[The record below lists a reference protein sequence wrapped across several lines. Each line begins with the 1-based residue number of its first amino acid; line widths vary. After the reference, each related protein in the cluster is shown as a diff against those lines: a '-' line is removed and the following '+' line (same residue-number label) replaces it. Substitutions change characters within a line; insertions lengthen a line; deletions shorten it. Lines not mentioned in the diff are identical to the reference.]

1 MVMPRCRSSGALS
14 MESKARKSA
23 PPCSDRYLVIAA
35 VRVVLPWSTCPI
47 VPTFTCGL
55 LRSNFCLAMVIPSLL
70 LRVRW
75 LTLGLCD
82 QLGGQRGRNFGVVG
96 KLHRIGGAALGHAAQ
111 LGGIAEHL
119 RQRDEG

>member
-47 VPTFTCGL
+47 LPTFTCGL
-55 LRSNFCLAMVIPSLL
+55 LRS
-70 LRVRW
+70 
-75 LTLGLCD
+75 
-82 QLGGQRGRNFGVVG
+82 NFGVVG

-119 RQRDEG
+119 RQRDEGVDDARGAVLVDPVDV